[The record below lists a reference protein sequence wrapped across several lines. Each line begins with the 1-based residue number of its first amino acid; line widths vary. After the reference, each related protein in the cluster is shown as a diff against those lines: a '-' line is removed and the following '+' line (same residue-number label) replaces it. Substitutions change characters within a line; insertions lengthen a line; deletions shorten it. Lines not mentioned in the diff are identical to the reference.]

1 MKRTSSEIP
10 IGFQS
15 QHLSLISSPIQMQS
29 HDLFFHS
36 LSEKEL
42 VVASAAVAPQLD
54 LSYHKYI
61 LQKKVP
67 ILIKEKK
74 CPTLTWIRE
83 VLGGVGCVPRAISL
97 HRRC

>member
-1 MKRTSSEIP
+1 
-10 IGFQS
+10 
-15 QHLSLISSPIQMQS
+15 MQS
-29 HDLFFHS
+29 RDLFFHS

-42 VVASAAVAPQLD
+42 LVASAAVAPQLD
-54 LSYHKYI
+54 LLYHKYI